1 MQTPPAFPTFASDPS
16 ATSVPAA
23 NGAPGAWQGDE
34 TEGAPNS
41 TTGAPQHSTSQHN
54 SQPIPPSAAA
64 TGMLVSGTLSLEVVA
79 EQAIISVPH
88 DEAPMRVYI
97 LSEVWAKAVKQVGV
111 CVCMHMRVCMCMR
124 A

>member
-16 ATSVPAA
+16 ATSVPTVTGGSAA
-23 NGAPGAWQGDE
+23 LQGDA
-34 TEGAPNS
+34 TECAQHS
-41 TTGAPQHSTSQHN
+41 TAGVPQHSTTQHN
-54 SQPIPPSAAA
+54 SRPIPPSAAA
-64 TGMLVSGTLSLEVVA
+64 TGTLVSGTLSLEVVA

-97 LSEVWAKAVKQVGV
+97 LAEVWAKAVKQVWV
-111 CVCMHMRVCMCMR
+111 CVCMHMRVCMSMH